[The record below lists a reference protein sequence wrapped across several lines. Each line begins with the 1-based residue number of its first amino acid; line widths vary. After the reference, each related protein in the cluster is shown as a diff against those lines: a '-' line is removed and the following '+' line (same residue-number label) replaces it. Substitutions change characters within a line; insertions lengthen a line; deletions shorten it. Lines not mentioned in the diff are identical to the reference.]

1 MSNEIATVQQ
11 SDIDKLIEISR
22 NNAISTGALIE
33 KTNMNTRAIEE
44 QGQAIADLT
53 DRMNLREQNEMLSPS
68 QKKALKR
75 DVGATVYGTL
85 GLKKSKGKLTSDSKR
100 KRNVYGSLFFARLYS
115 ELNNRFDVSHYE
127 EIRAIDYNDAKDFVR
142 TWVPM
147 GGVDALKREAEENW
161 GVNHPDISLE
171 QYLQVLFVAD
181 A

>member
-100 KRNVYGSLFFARLYS
+100 KRNVYGTLFFARLYS

-127 EIRAIDYNDAKDFVR
+127 EIKAIDYNDAKDFVR

-171 QYLQVLFVAD
+171 QYLQVLFVTD